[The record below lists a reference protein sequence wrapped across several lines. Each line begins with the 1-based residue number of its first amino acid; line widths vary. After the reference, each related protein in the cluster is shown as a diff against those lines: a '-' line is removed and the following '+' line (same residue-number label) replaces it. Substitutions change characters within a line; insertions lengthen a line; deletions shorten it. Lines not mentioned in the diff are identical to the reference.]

1 MATNDRDLAPYT
13 PATYTKFVEKKY
25 DVRYISWE
33 DWLKRWEELKSATEM
48 VSWLHIIFQTTADR
62 RHDSVPDIGQRVTR
76 EQILFCADIAKEY
89 WNCAEVHRQKSAWE
103 PDGKNEVVF
112 KAISMLAST
121 FLKVKR
127 GDEGAFSWFANNG
140 SFIFH
145 EDVLPAI
152 IEIFHGGPIYD
163 YSIPRYIKE
172 HEREILKNFLVF
184 VLMLAWEG
192 RVCGDRVLTDK
203 QEKLLLGMRQKFI
216 RILVDIGEIRRL
228 LSCRSSVTLED
239 VKTLRNIVFKPDFH
253 GRVPSCT
260 GEILGLHNR
269 NDAAE
274 TLLVLESSLG
284 FVSKRREK
292 IRRLTNKRNALK
304 SELDA
309 ARDRHHELSSAIA
322 FSKKNGNSPNDIK
335 RMEGDLAKL
344 TEKGDR
350 LVREVKDFEFKLREL
365 ER

>member
-1 MATNDRDLAPYT
+1 MATNDKTYAPYT
-13 PATYTKFVEKKY
+13 PATYTKFAEKKY
-25 DVRYISWE
+25 DVRYITWE
-33 DWLKRWEELKSATEM
+33 DWLKRWEELKTASEM

-89 WNCAEVHRQKSAWE
+89 WNCAEVDRQKAAWE

-112 KAISMLAST
+112 KAISMLASN
-121 FLKVKR
+121 FLKVKK
-127 GDEGAFSWFANNG
+127 GDDGAFSWFASNG

-163 YSIPRYIKE
+163 YSIPRHIKE
-172 HEREILKNFLVF
+172 HEREILKNFLIF

-192 RVCGDRVLTDK
+192 RICGEQVLTDK
-203 QEKLLLGMRQKFI
+203 QQKLLWGMRQKFI

-239 VKTLRNIVFKPDFH
+239 VKTLRSIVFKPDFH

-269 NDAAE
+269 DDAAE

-284 FVSKRREK
+284 FVNKRQRK
-292 IRRLTNKRNALK
+292 IDRLTNRRTSLR
-304 SELDA
+304 SEIEMM
-309 ARDRHHELSSAIA
+309 RENHREISGAIS
-322 FSKKNGNSPNDIK
+322 FCKKNGNSPEDIA

-344 TEKGDR
+344 RKR
-350 LVREVKDFEFKLREL
+350 FESLSSECEDVETKLREL
-365 ER
+365 AR